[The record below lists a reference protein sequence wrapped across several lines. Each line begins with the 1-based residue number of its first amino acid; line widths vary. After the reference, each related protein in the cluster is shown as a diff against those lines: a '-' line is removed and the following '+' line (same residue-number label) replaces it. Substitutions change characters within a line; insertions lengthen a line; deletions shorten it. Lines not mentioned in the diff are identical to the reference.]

1 MFVFRTF
8 YFRTFFD
15 SIFGRISKG
24 KIDILRALKRLL
36 LHENIYI
43 KTILRVRKDLLPRN
57 PSQDLMPP

>member
-1 MFVFRTF
+1 MLVFRTI

-15 SIFGRISKG
+15 PIFGQISKG

-36 LHENIYI
+36 LHKNIYI